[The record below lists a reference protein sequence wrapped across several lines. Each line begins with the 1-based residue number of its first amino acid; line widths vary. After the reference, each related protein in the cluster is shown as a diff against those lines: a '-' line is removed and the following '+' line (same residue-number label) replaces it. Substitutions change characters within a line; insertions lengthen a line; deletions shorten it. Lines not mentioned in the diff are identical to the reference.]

1 MEAINVKLVYAAFN
15 YNENCKKC
23 IRIENK
29 DSYTFITLPDLFQI
43 SFDKVEYK
51 KLLDKEEIFVKE
63 YSKQPQI
70 TYIV

>member
-1 MEAINVKLVYAAFN
+1 MEVINVKLVYAAFN

-23 IRIENK
+23 LRIENK

-43 SFDKVEYK
+43 SFDKAEYK

-63 YSKQPQI
+63 YVRQPEI